1 MLPSTP
7 NRGLTRPGTRRL
19 RPARCTW
26 SFVGGSRRCAVPDS
40 RPEPATADRD
50 VTSLIAYDLTQS
62 NENACYSWSQWSA
75 RQDPILTMMTSTL
88 TDRRNVTWFIAWM
101 LMGAGYAIGILGA
114 LSIGPYVLVITVA
127 ATIVLAT
134 RTGSRVGLPGLISGL
149 SLPLFYVAFLNRSG
163 PGTIC
168 TSTATSQSC
177 VDEWSPWPWLAIGIV
192 LLVSGCV
199 WFAMANRRRGA
210 A

>member
-1 MLPSTP
+1 MGTSGKCPSSP
-7 NRGLTRPGTRRL
+7 D
-19 RPARCTW
+19 
-26 SFVGGSRRCAVPDS
+26 DS
-40 RPEPATADRD
+40 RTRK
-50 VTSLIAYDLTQS
+50 
-62 NENACYSWSQWSA
+62 ACTPG
-75 RQDPILTMMTSTL
+75 RIVPLEKTPILTMMTSTL
-88 TDRRNVTWFIAWM
+88 TDRRNVIWFIAWL

-163 PGTIC
+163 PGTVC

-199 WFAMANRRRGA
+199 WFAMANRRRGTA
-210 A
+210 